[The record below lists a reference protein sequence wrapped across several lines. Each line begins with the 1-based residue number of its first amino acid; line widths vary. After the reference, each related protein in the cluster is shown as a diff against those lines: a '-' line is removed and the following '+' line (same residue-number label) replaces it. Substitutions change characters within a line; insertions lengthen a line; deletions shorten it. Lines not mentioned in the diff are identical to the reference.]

1 MRYILTETIKE
12 VLLSDNVIA
21 DAEVWIICIAA
32 RPWCSRCV
40 DTAGKLLHLVDDV
53 VQRNICLSARVGPI
67 PTVCS
72 RQLGHS
78 SLKTKIGEEG

>member
-21 DAEVWIICIAA
+21 EAEVWIICIAA
-32 RPWCSRCV
+32 RSRCARCV
-40 DTAGKLLHLVDDV
+40 DTAGKLLNLMDDV
-53 VQRNICLSARVGPI
+53 VQRNICLSAWVRPI